1 MEIKSEGMM
10 GADGTVAPGA
20 DAGAPTLGGARVDD
34 WFDSHGT
41 RCAAWFYPAQS
52 AEERP
57 PLVVM
62 GHGLG
67 GTRHMR
73 LDSYAR
79 VFAAAGIAALVFDYR
94 GFGDSE
100 GVPRQVVDV
109 PAQLA
114 DWHAALAFA
123 RSGALPI
130 DTGRIAIW
138 GTSFGGGHVMQI
150 ASEDPALAAV
160 VAQCPFSDGVASIW
174 KRTLANPISAVVLTG
189 AALVDAGLGLL
200 RRKPL
205 LMPMAGTPWMPAFL
219 AAKDSLPGAAMQ
231 LEPGT
236 RFSARTSA
244 WMRRLP
250 SLRRRIGAEV
260 ALSDEAVPKASNSLW
275 GVAITPAGALV
286 INAIAARLVLTLALY
301 RPGRALKR
309 TGSIPVFVAVCDADT
324 VAPPGPTA
332 RHARGLPNVEVR
344 HYPYG
349 HFDIYVGDAF
359 TVASADQLAF
369 LQRALGVPAAAAAP

>member
-1 MEIKSEGMM
+1 MAFKGNQGQATDMERQ
-10 GADGTVAPGA
+10 DH
-20 DAGAPTLGGARVDD
+20 

-41 RCAAWFYPAQS
+41 RCAAWFYPA
-52 AEERP
+52 AGDADRA

-67 GTRHMR
+67 GTRQMR

-79 VFAAAGIAALVFDYR
+79 VFAEAGIAALVFDYR

-100 GVPRQVVDV
+100 GTPRQIVDV
-109 PAQLA
+109 KQQLA

-130 DTGRIAIW
+130 DTSRIAVW
-138 GTSFGGGHVMQI
+138 GTSFGGGHVMQV
-150 ASEDPALAAV
+150 AADDPALAAA

-174 KRTLANPISAVVLTG
+174 KRALANPVSATVLTG
-189 AALVDAGLGLL
+189 AAILDAVLGLFG
-200 RRKPL
+200 RRPL

-219 AAKDSLPGAAMQ
+219 AAPDSLPGAAMQ
-231 LEPGT
+231 LAPGT
-236 RFSARTSA
+236 TFSARTSA
-244 WMRRLP
+244 LLRRLP
-250 SLRRRIGAEV
+250 KLRRRIGEQV
-260 ALSDEAVPKASNSLW
+260 EFSDTVVPKDSNSLW
-275 GVAITPAGALV
+275 GVAITPAGSLV

-309 TGSIPVFVAVCDADT
+309 TGTTPVFVAICDGDT

-332 RHARGLPNVEVR
+332 RHAAGLPNVEVR

-359 TVASADQLAF
+359 TIASADQLAF
-369 LQRALGVPAAAAAP
+369 LQRALQGDDAGTSANGSREALA

>member
-1 MEIKSEGMM
+1 MS
-10 GADGTVAPGA
+10 T
-20 DAGAPTLGGARVDD
+20 TQQDD
-34 WFDSHGT
+34 QVREDHWFDSHGT
-41 RCAAWFYPAQS
+41 RCAAWFYAPRVGVGEL

-79 VFAAAGIAALVFDYR
+79 TFAEAGIAALVFDYR

-100 GVPRQVVDV
+100 GAPRQIVDV
-109 PAQLA
+109 KQQLA
-114 DWHAALAFA
+114 DWHAALAYA
-123 RSGALPI
+123 RAELPI
-130 DTGRIAIW
+130 DSARIAVW
-138 GTSFGGGHVMQI
+138 GTSFGGGHVMQV
-150 ASEDPALAAV
+150 AADDPALAAA
-160 VAQCPFSDGVASIW
+160 VAQCPFSDGVASVW
-174 KRTLANPISAVVLTG
+174 KRTLTNPISAAALMG
-189 AALVDAGLGLL
+189 AAVVDALLGVLG
-200 RRKPL
+200 RGPL
-205 LMPMAGTPWMPAFL
+205 LMPMAGSPWMPAFL

-231 LEPGT
+231 LEVGSK
-236 RFSARTSA
+236 FSARTSG

-250 SLRRRIGAEV
+250 SLRRRVGEQV

-275 GVAITPAGALV
+275 GVAITPTGSLV

-309 TGSIPVFVAVCDADT
+309 TGSTPVLVCVCDGDT

-332 RHARGLPNVEVR
+332 RYGRGLPNVEVR

-349 HFDIYVGDAF
+349 HFDIYVGDGF
-359 TVASADQLAF
+359 VQASADQLAF
-369 LQRALGVPAAAAAP
+369 LQRALRPKAAAGVAADAAGTQAAG

>member
-1 MEIKSEGMM
+1 MTKAMTG
-10 GADGTVAPGA
+10 
-20 DAGAPTLGGARVDD
+20 AGAAVRIDH
-34 WFDSHGT
+34 WFDSAGT
-41 RCAAWFYPAQS
+41 RCAAWFYPPSGGA
-52 AEERP
+52 ERP

-73 LDSYAR
+73 LDAYAR
-79 VFAAAGIAALVFDYR
+79 VFADAGIAALVFDYR

-100 GVPRQVVDV
+100 GAPRQIVDV
-109 PAQLA
+109 KAQLA

-130 DTGRIAIW
+130 DAGRIAIW

-150 ASEDPALAAV
+150 ASEDQALAAV
-160 VAQCPFSDGVASIW
+160 VAQCPFSDGIASIVV
-174 KRTLANPISAVVLTG
+174 RALANPISATVLTG
-189 AALVDAGLGLL
+189 LAFIDAVLGRFG
-200 RRKPL
+200 RRPL
-205 LMPMAGTPWMPAFL
+205 LVPMAGTSWMPAFL
-219 AAKDSLPGAAMQ
+219 ASRDSLSGAAMQ

-236 RFSARTSA
+236 RFSARTSR
-244 WMRRLP
+244 WLRRLP
-250 SLRRRIGAEV
+250 SVRAKLGDQVE
-260 ALSDEAVPKASNSLW
+260 LSDEVVAKPSDSLW

-286 INAIAARLVLTLALY
+286 MNAIAARLVLTLALY

-309 TGSIPVFVAVCDADT
+309 TGTTPVFVAVCDGDT
-324 VAPPGPTA
+324 VAPPGRTA

-349 HFDIYVGDAF
+349 HFDIYIGDAF
-359 TVASADQLAF
+359 GVASADQLAF
-369 LQRALGVPAAAAAP
+369 LQRALGATTTA

>member
-1 MEIKSEGMM
+1 MATPGQSETSGKR
-10 GADGTVAPGA
+10 VAA
-20 DAGAPTLGGARVDD
+20 AAGEAPARVDH

-52 AEERP
+52 GEERP

-67 GTRHMR
+67 GTRQMR

-79 VFAAAGIAALVFDYR
+79 VFADAGIAALVFDYR

-100 GVPRQVVDV
+100 GTPRQIVDV
-109 PAQLA
+109 KQQLA
-114 DWHAALAFA
+114 DWHAALAYA
-123 RSGALPI
+123 RAELPI
-130 DTGRIAIW
+130 DTARIAIW
-138 GTSFGGGHVMQI
+138 GTSFGGGHAMQI
-150 ASEDPALAAV
+150 AAEDPALAAA
-160 VAQCPFSDGVASIW
+160 VAQCPFSDGVASVW
-174 KRTLANPISAVVLTG
+174 KRTLANPISAAVLFAAAVVDG
-189 AALVDAGLGLL
+189 VLGLL
-200 RRKPL
+200 GRRPL

-231 LEPGT
+231 LEAGSK
-236 RFSARTSA
+236 FSARTSG
-244 WMRRLP
+244 WLRRVP
-250 SLRRRIGAEV
+250 SLRRRIGDDV
-260 ALSDEAVPKASNSLW
+260 ALSDAVVPKASNSMW
-275 GVAITPAGALV
+275 GVAIVPSGALV

-309 TGSIPVFVAVCDADT
+309 TGSTPVLVCICDGDT

-349 HFDIYVGDAF
+349 HFDIYVGEGF
-359 TVASADQLAF
+359 SRASRDQLAF
-369 LQRALGVPAAAAAP
+369 LVAALRPATTGAAASA

>member
-1 MEIKSEGMM
+1 MATPGQSETEGP
-10 GADGTVAPGA
+10 GVAA
-20 DAGAPTLGGARVDD
+20 EAEGAPARVDH

-41 RCAAWFYPAQS
+41 RCAAWFYPARS
-52 AEERP
+52 GEERP

-79 VFAAAGIAALVFDYR
+79 VFADAGIAALVFDYR

-100 GVPRQVVDV
+100 GMPRQIVDV
-109 PAQLA
+109 KQQLA
-114 DWHAALAFA
+114 DWHAALAYA
-123 RSGALPI
+123 RAELPV
-130 DTGRIAIW
+130 DATRIAVW

-150 ASEDPALAAV
+150 AADDPSLAAA
-160 VAQCPFSDGVASIW
+160 VAQCPFSDGVASVW
-174 KRTLANPISAVVLTG
+174 KRTLANPISAAVLSG
-189 AALVDAGLGLL
+189 AAVVDAVLGLFG
-200 RRKPL
+200 RKPL

-219 AAKDSLPGAAMQ
+219 AARDSLPGAAMQ
-231 LEPGT
+231 LEAGSK
-236 RFSARTSA
+236 FSARTSR

-250 SLRRRIGAEV
+250 SLRRRVGEEV
-260 ALSDEAVPKASNSLW
+260 ALSDVVVPKASNSLW
-275 GVAITPAGALV
+275 GVAIVPSGALV

-309 TGSIPVFVAVCDADT
+309 TGPTPVLVCICDGDT

-349 HFDIYVGDAF
+349 HFDIYVGDGFAR
-359 TVASADQLAF
+359 ASRDQLAF
-369 LQRALGVPAAAAAP
+369 LVAALRPVQLAA